1 MTDPQNTTSL
11 DGPSKAYQYIREQ
24 ILTRNYL
31 PGQRLRGQ
39 EIAEAIGISR
49 TPIREALGLLEE
61 NGLVQKTDWG
71 FTVRSMTLSDVEDLF
86 KVREVLEL
94 EAAKEAKSRV
104 DDDWIASLRAILD
117 HARTL
122 LEAGRGIESIRTSRT
137 IHMSIAER
145 GANKYLQKM
154 LKSIDDQVQ
163 MVGVALI
170 QKYPQRSAEVLAE
183 NTAIVEAFAKA
194 DGAAIATA
202 IRTHIRRSLRLHL
215 SNRGG
220 LMSG

>member
-1 MTDPQNTTSL
+1 MTTPQADAL
-11 DGPSKAYQYIREQ
+11 DGPARAYQFIREQ
-24 ILTRNYL
+24 ILTRAYL

-61 NGLVQKTDWG
+61 NGLVHKTDWG
-71 FTVRSMTLSDVEDLF
+71 FVVRAMTLADVEDLF

-94 EAAKEAKSRV
+94 EAAREARMRV
-104 DDDWIASLRAILD
+104 DDEWISALRGILER
-117 HARTL
+117 ARQL
-122 LEAGRGIESIRTSRT
+122 LEAGRGIESIRASRA

-145 GANKYLQKM
+145 SGNKYLHKM

-163 MVGVALI
+163 MVGAALV
-170 QKYPQRSAEVLAE
+170 QKYPRRSAEVLEE
-183 NTAIVEAFAKA
+183 NGAIVEAFARG
-194 DGAAIATA
+194 DGTAIASA

-215 SNRGG
+215 SNREG
-220 LMSG
+220 LLSG

>member
-1 MTDPQNTTSL
+1 MTDPQKPEL
-11 DGPSKAYQYIREQ
+11 DGPARAYQFIREQ
-24 ILTRNYL
+24 ILTRAYL

-61 NGLVQKTDWG
+61 NGLVHKTDWG
-71 FTVRSMTLSDVEDLF
+71 FVVRAMTLADVEDLF

-94 EAAKEAKSRV
+94 EAAREARSRV
-104 DDDWIASLRAILD
+104 DAAWISHLRAIL
-117 HARTL
+117 ARAQQL
-122 LEAGRGIESIRTSRT
+122 LDAGHGIESVRASRA

-145 GANKYLQKM
+145 SGNKYLHKM

-163 MVGVALI
+163 MVGAALV

-183 NTAIVEAFAKA
+183 NDTIVQAFA
-194 DGAAIATA
+194 DGNGTAVTSA

-215 SNRGG
+215 SNREG
-220 LMSG
+220 LLSG